1 MITDAY
7 LDATRAS
14 TALPA
19 DQSRMRPAPIARR
32 HFPWIGLGVALLGIG
47 LLGFNLWWYWRDTR
61 PVADMATIS
70 GWMAREQYTLAET
83 ALRER
88 LRRSPHDGD
97 VHTTLAKVL
106 AARGDLPGCIAQL
119 RLVPPWWPTKPEA
132 LYREGQVHLM
142 MDRAKDAEACWLA
155 VAGDDPLHPSPADVA
170 HDAGNELIKLYAVED
185 RWDDLRVIL
194 WQAYEKANPADYMAL
209 LYMRVRSELERVA
222 PDETIN
228 KLERYVAADPAD
240 WEALRALAKAA
251 SALGRPAEAAL
262 HFQACLKGR
271 PDDARAW
278 SDYLNMLHAQGD
290 MDAWSAL
297 LDQVPPSADGEAEIW
312 KFRGL
317 RKERA
322 GDWAGAASDYR
333 AALERD
339 PYITAYHYRLAM
351 VEERLGHRDV
361 AAEHRKQADQL
372 RAARGQLLTA
382 FTEVIDAQEHKTT
395 TAPDLPASMRR
406 LASICETLGWARLAD
421 AWYKLAESS

>member
-1 MITDAY
+1 MKKMLAGHARPALDSRDSPVMTTHAH

-19 DQSRMRPAPIARR
+19 DQSRLGPAAITRKP
-32 HFPWIGLGVALLGIG
+32 FSWIGLSVAILGIG

-61 PVADMATIS
+61 PVADMATIN
-70 GWMAREQYTLAET
+70 GWMASEQYALAE
-83 ALRER
+83 APLRER

-97 VHTTLAKVL
+97 AHTALAKVL
-106 AARGDLPGCIAQL
+106 AARNNLPGCVAQL
-119 RLVPPWWPTKPEA
+119 RLVPAWWPTKPEA

-142 MDRAKDAEACWLA
+142 MDRAKDAEGCWLT
-155 VAGDDPLHPSPADVA
+155 VASDDPLHPSPADVS
-170 HDAGNELIKLYAVED
+170 HDAGNELIKLYATED
-185 RWDDLRVIL
+185 RWDDLRLIL
-194 WQAYEKANPADYMAL
+194 WQAYDRASPGDYMAL

-222 PDETIN
+222 PHETIK
-228 KLERYVAADPAD
+228 KLERYVAADPTD

-251 SALGRPAEAAL
+251 SALGRKAEAARY
-262 HFQACLKGR
+262 FQACLQGR

-278 SDYLNMLHAQGD
+278 SDYLGMLHAQGD
-290 MDAWSAL
+290 ADTWSAL
-297 LDQVPPSADGEAEIW
+297 LDTVPPSADSEGEIW

-351 VEERLGHRDV
+351 VEEHLGHRDV
-361 AAEHRKQADQL
+361 AAEHRRQADRL
-372 RAARGQLLTA
+372 REAARPVTDGL
-382 FTEVIDAQEHKTT
+382 H
-395 TAPDLPASMRR
+395 RR
-406 LASICETLGWARLAD
+406 DRRPGA
-421 AWYKLAESS
+421 